1 MKKAVQA
8 AMTFL
13 WKQPQQNDILTK
25 INAQPLDAVHSFL
38 TAADAM
44 TLYEEDL
51 VDSEILYGTVVEVVQ
66 EKEEWAEIIVLDQ
79 PSNKN
84 PKGYPGYVPSNVL
97 TAINENYGSGNQGNQ
112 NNLKVAIIKPTA
124 VLQFSDYQRILSFG
138 TLLDWLSEDTDWYH
152 VMTPE
157 GPAKISKAQAQRI
170 DQENPASSQQL
181 IEMAEQFMDLP
192 YVWAGISS
200 SGFDCSGFMYSLHR
214 VNGILIPRDTIEQAQ
229 SGVQRSYAQAQP
241 GDLLLFAYE
250 KGKGKIHHVGLY
262 LGADEMI
269 HSQTPGSKVIK
280 TTITGSAYE
289 PELAV
294 VTRYID

>member
-13 WKQPQQNDILTK
+13 WKQPQQNAVLTK
-25 INAQPLDAVHSFL
+25 INAQPLEAVHSFL
-38 TAADAM
+38 SAADAM

-79 PSNKN
+79 ASNKN
-84 PKGYPGYVPSNVL
+84 LRGYPGYVPSNVL
-97 TAINENYGSGNQGNQ
+97 TVIDEKYGLGKNQ
-112 NNLKVAIIKPTA
+112 KVAVIKPTA
-124 VLQFSDYQRILSFG
+124 VLQFKDHQRILSFG
-138 TLLDWLSEDTDWYH
+138 TLLDWLFEDAEWYH

-157 GPAKISKAQAQRI
+157 GPAEISKTQAQRI
-170 DQENPASSQQL
+170 DQGNSTTPRQL
-181 IEMAEQFMDLP
+181 IEMAEQFLDLP

-229 SGVQRSYAQAQP
+229 AGVQRSYEQAQP

-250 KGKGKIHHVGLY
+250 EGKGKVHHVGLY

-269 HSQTPGSKVIK
+269 HSQTPGSKVMK
-280 TTITGSAYE
+280 TKITGSAYE